1 MSPAGHLCLLFASPT
16 HLSHRLNPHKS
27 LQNKTLSSSRGFL
40 GFGSPLEQQ
49 APRHP
54 LSHRYR
60 LASDKAPSSLQCCF
74 LGCPC
79 SISLFHV
86 PALLPAQPRW
96 PQEEDECFGEA
107 GITPLGPTG
116 LFIMFCKCLRV
127 VVCYLSFSTAWI
139 SLLSKQFSNRCRDVF
154 PTWSKALALPTH
166 ATKPG
171 KSRTPNQTLMWPPQ
185 HSRMLPQEGFS

>member
-60 LASDKAPSSLQCCF
+60 LASKHPAH
-74 LGCPC
+74 C
-79 SISLFHV
+79 SAAFWDV
-86 PALLPAQPRW
+86 PAASP
-96 PQEEDECFGEA
+96 
-107 GITPLGPTG
+107 
-116 LFIMFCKCLRV
+116 
-127 VVCYLSFSTAWI
+127 YSTCQHF
-139 SLLSKQFSNRCRDVF
+139 SLLSPGGHRKRMSVLGKQESPHWAPQDFSLCSANACVLWFVICLSPQPGFPCSPNSFLTDVGMF
-154 PTWSKALALPTH
+154 FLPG
-166 ATKPG
+166 AK
-171 KSRTPNQTLMWPPQ
+171 L
-185 HSRMLPQEGFS
+185 

>member
-79 SISLFHV
+79 SISLFH
-86 PALLPAQPRW
+86 
-96 PQEEDECFGEA
+96 F
-107 GITPLGPTG
+107 
-116 LFIMFCKCLRV
+116 
-127 VVCYLSFSTAWI
+127 
-139 SLLSKQFSNRCRDVF
+139 SLLSPGGHRKRMSVLGKQESPHWAPQDFSLCSANACVLWFVICLSPQPGFPCSPNSFLTDVGMF
-154 PTWSKALALPTH
+154 FLPG
-166 ATKPG
+166 AK
-171 KSRTPNQTLMWPPQ
+171 L
-185 HSRMLPQEGFS
+185 

>member
-27 LQNKTLSSSRGFL
+27 LQNKTTLSSSRGFL

-49 APRHP
+49 ASRHP

-79 SISLFHV
+79 SISLFH
-86 PALLPAQPRW
+86 
-96 PQEEDECFGEA
+96 F
-107 GITPLGPTG
+107 
-116 LFIMFCKCLRV
+116 
-127 VVCYLSFSTAWI
+127 
-139 SLLSKQFSNRCRDVF
+139 SLLSPGGHRKRMSVLGKQESPHWAPQDFSLCSANACVLWFVICLSPQPGFPCSPNSFLTDVGMF
-154 PTWSKALALPTH
+154 FLPG
-166 ATKPG
+166 AK
-171 KSRTPNQTLMWPPQ
+171 L
-185 HSRMLPQEGFS
+185 

>member
-79 SISLFHV
+79 SISLFH
-86 PALLPAQPRW
+86 
-96 PQEEDECFGEA
+96 F
-107 GITPLGPTG
+107 
-116 LFIMFCKCLRV
+116 
-127 VVCYLSFSTAWI
+127 
-139 SLLSKQFSNRCRDVF
+139 SLLSPGGHRKRMNVLGKQESPHWAPQDFSLCSANACVLWFVICLSPQPGFPCSPNSFLTDVGMF
-154 PTWSKALALPTH
+154 FLPG
-166 ATKPG
+166 AK
-171 KSRTPNQTLMWPPQ
+171 L
-185 HSRMLPQEGFS
+185 

>member
-79 SISLFHV
+79 SISLFH
-86 PALLPAQPRW
+86 
-96 PQEEDECFGEA
+96 F
-107 GITPLGPTG
+107 
-116 LFIMFCKCLRV
+116 
-127 VVCYLSFSTAWI
+127 
-139 SLLSKQFSNRCRDVF
+139 SLLSPGGHRKRMSVLGKQESPHWAPQDFSLCSANACVLWFVICLSPQPGFPCSPNSFLTDVGMF
-154 PTWSKALALPTH
+154 FLP
-166 ATKPG
+166 AAK
-171 KSRTPNQTLMWPPQ
+171 L
-185 HSRMLPQEGFS
+185 

>member
-79 SISLFHV
+79 SISLLHF
-86 PALLPAQPRW
+86 
-96 PQEEDECFGEA
+96 
-107 GITPLGPTG
+107 
-116 LFIMFCKCLRV
+116 
-127 VVCYLSFSTAWI
+127 
-139 SLLSKQFSNRCRDVF
+139 SLLSPGGHRKRMNVLGKQESPHWAPQDFSLCSANVCVLWFVICLSPQPGFPCSPNSFLTDVGMF
-154 PTWSKALALPTH
+154 FLPG
-166 ATKPG
+166 AK
-171 KSRTPNQTLMWPPQ
+171 L
-185 HSRMLPQEGFS
+185 